1 MSFPLTDLSTANSL
15 EEQIYRTAL
24 ELQTRELKVEEENR
38 PDNTQIVF
46 DTEANTVDITV
57 TLDTNLTVADG
68 NAVISVVPY
77 LP

>member
-24 ELQTRELKVEEENR
+24 ELQTRELAVEEENR

-57 TLDTNLTVADG
+57 TLDTNLTVDDG